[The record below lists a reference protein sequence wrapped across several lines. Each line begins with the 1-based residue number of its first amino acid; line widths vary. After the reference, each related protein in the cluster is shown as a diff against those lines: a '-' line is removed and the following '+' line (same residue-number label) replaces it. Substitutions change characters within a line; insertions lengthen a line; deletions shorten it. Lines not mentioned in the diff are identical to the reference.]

1 MIASYILNMSLIN
14 GSLDNRI
21 TISLDSIIKPIMS
34 LFGSKFYDFYT
45 HPDDAGLMAVEG
57 KKYGYSGIAVIGHD
71 SNEKTILPEDFSI
84 YRGVEIQAKPSR
96 IREEIKKYRDSDH
109 ILIVKG
115 GEEEIN
121 RAAVETE
128 GLDILLHPLEFNNVL
143 AKAAS
148 DNSVSIGFNLGLLIR
163 LQGVARVRELKTMK
177 INLKHARKYKLQ
189 LIITSDAHS
198 IYDLRA
204 PREMV
209 ALSSLFGMTEKE
221 AVNAMSAGPLNILRR
236 KSPDYIQEGV
246 EII

>member
-1 MIASYILNMSLIN
+1 MS
-14 GSLDNRI
+14 R
-21 TISLDSIIKPIMS
+21 
-34 LFGSKFYDFYT
+34 FGSKFYDFYT
-45 HPDDAGLMAVEG
+45 HPDNTSLMAKEG
-57 KKYGYSGIAVIGHD
+57 KRYGYSGLAVIGQGT
-71 SNEKTILPEDFSI
+71 NEKIIFPEDFSI

-96 IREEIKKYRDSDH
+96 VREEIRKYRESDH
-109 ILIVKG
+109 ILIVEG
-115 GEEEIN
+115 GEEELN

-163 LQGVARVRELKTMK
+163 LRGEARVRELKTMR
-177 INLKHARKYKLQ
+177 INLKHSRKYKLQ
-189 LIITSDAHS
+189 LILTSDAHS

-209 ALSSLFGMTEKE
+209 AISSLFGMTEKE
-221 AVNAMSAGPLNILRR
+221 AVDAMSATPLNILRR
-236 KSPDYIQEGV
+236 KSPNYIQEGI

>member
-1 MIASYILNMSLIN
+1 MSQ
-14 GSLDNRI
+14 
-21 TISLDSIIKPIMS
+21 
-34 LFGSKFYDFYT
+34 FGSKFYDFYT
-45 HPDDAGLMAVEG
+45 HPDNAIEMARVG

-71 SNEKTILPEDFSI
+71 TNEKTIFPENFSI

-96 IREEIKKYRDSDH
+96 IREEIRKYRDSDH
-109 ILIVKG
+109 ILIVEG

-128 GLDILLHPLEFNNVL
+128 GLDILLHPLEFNNIL

-148 DNSVSIGFNLGLLIR
+148 DNSVYIGFNLGLLIR
-163 LQGVARVRELKTMK
+163 LQGVARVRELKTMR

-189 LIITSDAHS
+189 VILTSDAHS

-209 ALSSLFGMTEKE
+209 AISSLFGMSEKE
-221 AVNAMSAGPLNILRR
+221 AVDAMSAAPLNILRR
-236 KSPDYIQEGV
+236 KSPNYIQEGI

>member
-1 MIASYILNMSLIN
+1 MSQ
-14 GSLDNRI
+14 
-21 TISLDSIIKPIMS
+21 
-34 LFGSKFYDFYT
+34 FGSKFFDFYT
-45 HPDDAGLMAVEG
+45 HPDNASLMAEVG
-57 KKYGYSGIAVIGHD
+57 KRYGYSGIAVIGHD
-71 SNEKTILPEDFSI
+71 KNEKTIIPEDFSI
-84 YRGVEIQAKPSR
+84 YRGIEIQAKPSR
-96 IREEIKKYRDSDH
+96 IREEIKKYRGSDH
-109 ILIVKG
+109 ILIVEG

-143 AKAAS
+143 AKAAR

-163 LQGVARVRELKTMK
+163 LRGEARVRELKTMR

-189 LIITSDAHS
+189 LILTSDAHN

-209 ALSSLFGMTEKE
+209 AISSLFGMTEKE
-221 AVNAMSAGPLNILRR
+221 GVDAMSAAPLNILRK
-236 KSPDYIQEGV
+236 KSPDYIQEGI

>member
-1 MIASYILNMSLIN
+1 MSQF
-14 GSLDNRI
+14 D
-21 TISLDSIIKPIMS
+21 
-34 LFGSKFYDFYT
+34 SKFYDFLT
-45 HPDDAGLMAVEG
+45 HPDSPGQMATEA
-57 KKYGYSGIAVIGHD
+57 KRYGYSGIVVTNSKI
-71 SNEKTILPEDFSI
+71 NEGNLHPDDFSI
-84 YRGVEIQAKPSR
+84 YKGIEIQAKPSR